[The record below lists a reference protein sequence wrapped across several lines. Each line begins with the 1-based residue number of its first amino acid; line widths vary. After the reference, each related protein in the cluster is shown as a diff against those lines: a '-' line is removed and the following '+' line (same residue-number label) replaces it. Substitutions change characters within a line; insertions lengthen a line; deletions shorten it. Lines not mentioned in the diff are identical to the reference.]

1 MASNKLYTGI
11 VLEDDYLKIARIS
24 VTKKKATLV
33 YLNKVKLVENIDK
46 SSSSQPDAPIIFDSI
61 DDSLQEDN
69 IFGIEADSPEDSEKD
84 ALDLEKDDFDLEID
98 LEDLDEESQFGEIDM
113 AEDSGDALPAT

>member
-11 VLEDDYLKIARIS
+11 ILEDDYLKIARIS

-46 SSSSQPDAPIIFDSI
+46 TSSPQQDAPIIFDSI

-69 IFGIEADSPEDSEKD
+69 IFGIEADSPDDSDTEG
-84 ALDLEKDDFDLEID
+84 LDLNKDEFDLEID
-98 LEDLDEESQFGEIDM
+98 LDDLGEEGEFGGVDM
-113 AEDSGDALPAT
+113 AEESGDALPA